1 MLKILKIT
9 LTILI
14 VGCSLQGCIFLQA
27 TTSAASAVGSYY
39 SYQAYQQDPVN
50 VTTLS
55 KDCLLGLK
63 YARISCNSRVYM
75 TDDEKAVL
83 AENNRKLVE
92 LCGIEKPAE
101 LICSN

>member
-1 MLKILKIT
+1 MKLI

-14 VGCSLQGCIFLQA
+14 VGSSLQGCIFLQA
-27 TTSAASAVGSYY
+27 TTSAASATGSYY

-55 KDCLLGLK
+55 KECLLGLK
-63 YARISCNSRVYM
+63 YARISCNSRVYL

-83 AENNRKLVE
+83 AENNSKLVE

-101 LICSN
+101 LTCIY